1 MKLGTIC
8 FIHLSALSRMH
19 RMENDNI
26 YLGFVLFDILYV
38 EAIWILR
45 VDEVMYFRLYRLN
58 GSKIQFQAIFVH
70 FHLVLLI
77 FSENNSCVLFISIEI
92 NLWKYGDVDDP
103 FFVCFVLY
111 RKSSVFSLFLSVTK
125 YPIHE
130 LIAYNF
136 HGSHKFAA
144 NLFLYL
150 FLLSFN
156 KMCFM

>member
-1 MKLGTIC
+1 
-8 FIHLSALSRMH
+8 MH

-58 GSKIQFQAIFVH
+58 GSKIQFQAIFFHFCSFSSRFVDFFRKQFMRFVH
-70 FHLVLLI
+70 LDRNKFM
-77 FSENNSCVLFISIEI
+77 EI
-92 NLWKYGDVDDP
+92 RRRRRP